1 MEYLIPIVIAV
12 INLATCF
19 YLLWYS
25 RNNRQGNKVVLFWV
39 VALLVYTFSVLLAA
53 LLLKNIFEAGSL
65 NAQLAR
71 FGRNF
76 LAVLSLVIM
85 YQGTVRLT
93 SKNKFWGVYFPIIII
108 LAALVFSFYSIIWQ
122 ETTMNLSN
130 IYAYVFLTPLGII
143 LTILFLILYGILAG
157 EDSHRNVGSLI
168 IAFAWLIFVVVSAF
182 LPWASEK
189 GQLTLWYMFR
199 VVSQLI
205 LAFGLV
211 ILTKE
216 VESHIVHH
224 ENENRSYFSVK
235 KIK

>member
-1 MEYLIPIVIAV
+1 MDYLIPIVIAV
-12 INLATCF
+12 INLATGF

-25 RNNRQGNKVVLFWV
+25 RNHQKGNKTVLFWV
-39 VALLVYTFSVLLAA
+39 LALLVYTFSNLLAA
-53 LLLKNIFEAGSL
+53 LLLKNVFEAGSL

-76 LAVLSLVIM
+76 LAVWWLVIM
-85 YQGTVRLT
+85 YQGTVRLV
-93 SKNKFWGVYFPIIII
+93 SKNKFLRLYLPVIIIFV
-108 LAALVFSFYSIIWQ
+108 ALVFSFYAIIWR
-122 ETTMNLSN
+122 ETTVDLSK
-130 IYAYVFLTPLGII
+130 IYSFVFFVPLSIVLI
-143 LTILFLILYGILAG
+143 ILFLILYGILAG
-157 EDSHRNVGSLI
+157 ENSHRNIGSLL
-168 IAFAWLIFVVVSAF
+168 IAFAWIIYLIGSAL

-216 VESHIVHH
+216 VESHVVHH
-224 ENENRSYFSVK
+224 ESENRSYFSVK

>member
-1 MEYLIPIVIAV
+1 MDYLIPIVIAV
-12 INLATCF
+12 INLATGF
-19 YLLWYS
+19 YLLWYL
-25 RNNRQGNKVVLFWV
+25 RNHEKGNKTVLFWAI
-39 VALLVYTFSVLLAA
+39 ALLIYTFSNLLAA
-53 LLLKNIFEAGSL
+53 LLLKNVFEAGSL

-76 LAVLSLVIM
+76 LAIWWLVIM
-85 YQGTVRLT
+85 YQGTVRLI
-93 SKNKFWGVYFPIIII
+93 SKNKFWRVYLPIIII
-108 LAALVFSFYSIIWQ
+108 LAALAFSFYSIIWR
-122 ETTMNLSN
+122 ETTINLSN
-130 IYAYVFLTPLGII
+130 IYAYVFLTPLSII

-157 EDSHRNVGSLI
+157 EDSHRNIGSLI
-168 IAFAWLIFVVVSAF
+168 IALAWLIFLVGSAL

-189 GQLTLWYMFR
+189 GQLTLWFMFR

-216 VESHIVHH
+216 VESHMVHH
-224 ENENRSYFSVK
+224 ESENRSYFSVK